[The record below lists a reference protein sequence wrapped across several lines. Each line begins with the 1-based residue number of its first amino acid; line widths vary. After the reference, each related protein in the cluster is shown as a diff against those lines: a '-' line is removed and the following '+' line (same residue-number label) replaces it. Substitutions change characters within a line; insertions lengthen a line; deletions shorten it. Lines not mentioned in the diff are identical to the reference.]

1 MELTERKDWENGA
14 FTEALLEGLAGK
26 ADYHQKKAI
35 TVKGLDLYLANR
47 VKELTG
53 GAQTPTTTMPEATPD
68 FPIAAVT

>member
-1 MELTERKDWENGA
+1 
-14 FTEALLEGLAGK
+14 
-26 ADYHQKKAI
+26 
-35 TVKGLDLYLANR
+35 